1 MLKKILMPTVLVSGT
16 LFACLVVLLTTQGSK
31 SVEVQVDNR
40 NMFYGQLK
48 DVISPPVAAFL
59 TALSL
64 GAGVTTALALGWGQ
78 SVRETSE
85 LEKQMTNLR
94 KLISEKES
102 QIEELKVSPSNLV
115 RSQLTWFLEEEGE
128 IQRYASAIMSKP
140 VRQEEEVIPA
150 ESGWMQMPTTVT
162 QPLVMQSAVVEPQ
175 PAKVNTFPVQTAAF
189 AFPSAQSVLGLT
201 RRNTATTPV
210 DNNSATIR

>member
-16 LFACLVVLLTTQGSK
+16 LFTCLVVLLTTQGSK
-31 SVEVQVDNR
+31 SLQVQVDNR
-40 NMFYGQLK
+40 HMFYGELK
-48 DVISPPVAAFL
+48 DVISPPVAGFL
-59 TALSL
+59 TVLSL

-78 SVRETSE
+78 SVRQTSE
-85 LEKQMTNLR
+85 LENQMTNLR

-128 IQRYASAIMSKP
+128 IQRYASAIMSNS
-140 VRQEEEVIPA
+140 VRQKEEVIPV
-150 ESGWMQMPTTVT
+150 ESSWMQMPTTVT

-175 PAKVNTFPVQTAAF
+175 PEKVSPLPVQTAAF
-189 AFPSAQSVLGLT
+189 AFPSAQSALGLT
-201 RRNTATTPV
+201 RRNTTPTRV
-210 DNNSATIR
+210 DNNSAKIR